1 MKNTKHKIA
10 MSCISIAM
18 CIVTLFSFSFSWIK
32 RDWSPTVEQEGITIT
47 ATSALSLILN
57 GESRETI
64 KLEEVLGVK
73 DVNLRQIS
81 NATGESDDFF
91 YLESDGQIKNSIIH
105 RVTKSDEEANDNTFS
120 QKHGYVE
127 FKFMIT
133 GKAAGSNVTQKVFL
147 SQSSHL
153 QAPTLTIDAAEAE
166 SVVRAAIEKDEKYMA
181 GAEEVTRDD
190 LASATSDNY
199 VAWVKEAYDARY
211 ERLLQAIRISIT
223 TSGIKE
229 DGEEDASIYKTIGL
243 IGGVHEANFTHKG
256 LDPDNADGKK
266 LYMGD
271 NINNELVVSYDAK
284 ETDKEKR
291 TFQNFNEF
299 VENGA
304 TILEMKPNTIHYITI
319 RVWLE
324 GTDDAC
330 TEDIAGLKFDLL
342 LQFASNIDQNTETT
356 TAATETPEVTE

>member
-1 MKNTKHKIA
+1 MKSQKRTIA

-57 GESRETI
+57 GQSQNTI

-81 NATGESDDFF
+81 NATGGSGDFF

-105 RVTKSDEEANDNTFS
+105 RVTKSDEEAKDNTFS
-120 QKHGYVE
+120 QKYGYVE

-133 GKAAGSNVTQKVFL
+133 GKAAGSSVTQKVFL
-147 SQSSHL
+147 SRSSHL
-153 QAPTLTIDAAEAE
+153 QAPELKIDEKDAEDT
-166 SVVRAAIEKDEKYMA
+166 VKAAIEKEKKYMA
-181 GAEEVTRDD
+181 GTEEVTAEKLENARPDD
-190 LASATSDNY
+190 Y
-199 VAWVKEAYDARY
+199 VAWVKAAYEARY
-211 ERLLQAIRISIT
+211 ESLLKAIRISIT

-229 DGEEDASIYKTIGL
+229 DGDEDTSIYKTIGL
-243 IGGVHEANFTHKG
+243 IGGNHRENFTHEG
-256 LDPDNADGKK
+256 LNPDKADGKK
-266 LYMGD
+266 LYSNGSID
-271 NINNELVVSYDAK
+271 ESLVVSYDTNKDPKA
-284 ETDKEKR
+284 R
-291 TFQNFNEF
+291 TFQNFYEF
-299 VENGA
+299 VTTGA

-342 LQFASNIDQNTETT
+342 LQFESDTAQNTETT